1 MHCNLAWFDATLFK
15 MNATLK
21 SYNPINT
28 REQGQ
33 LENSLYIHNRTLIE
47 RAGAGFMQC
56 ALTPSTNMARVCLR
70 TQLAICGY
78 SLLLLYSALRGFFS

>member
-33 LENSLYIHNRTLIE
+33 LENSLYTHN
-47 RAGAGFMQC
+47 
-56 ALTPSTNMARVCLR
+56 
-70 TQLAICGY
+70 
-78 SLLLLYSALRGFFS
+78 